1 MNQNFRRNLIGSF
14 LSFVLVIIVW
24 QLIVSLGHV
33 APYVAPQP
41 LDAWRS
47 LTTHWS
53 TLWPLVLGTIGE
65 TVVGFVVGATLGLGL
80 GVVLA
85 KRRFF
90 QRVVY
95 PILILTQAIPIIA
108 LAPPLVLVFGFNL
121 APKVIIV
128 AWIVFFPVTVNV
140 LDGLSHVDRDLLT
153 LARSYGASPWRTFSA
168 IELPASA
175 TNIFSGLKIGA
186 TYAVTGAIIG
196 ELAASSGSSLAIYQ
210 HAQSAQLNAAGVY
223 ATTILMTLIGIGWFG
238 LIVLVEFFTTPWNR
252 RQIARRA
259 GQHI

>member
-1 MNQNFRRNLIGSF
+1 MNQNFRRNLFGSF
-14 LSFVLVIIVW
+14 LSFVLVIVVW
-24 QLIVSLGHV
+24 QMIVSLGHV

-85 KRRFF
+85 KRRFI

-153 LARSYGASPWRTFSA
+153 LARSYGATPWRTFIA

-175 TNIFSGLKIGA
+175 T
-186 TYAVTGAIIG
+186 II
-196 ELAASSGSSLAIYQ
+196 
-210 HAQSAQLNAAGVY
+210 
-223 ATTILMTLIGIGWFG
+223 
-238 LIVLVEFFTTPWNR
+238 
-252 RQIARRA
+252 
-259 GQHI
+259 